1 MSSVPPPEALQ
12 PQPQRA
18 TRGQPLGS
26 RRLRLG
32 VVAVLVAL
40 TFVASRSCQ
49 QDQIRISKE
58 QAIATAKRQVQFDPT
73 RVQVRMLR
81 QGLNS
86 RPNWIVSLSI
96 PVSGAVIAEQK
107 FKELALV
114 RVDANTGKV
123 VDVKVQR

>member
-12 PQPQRA
+12 PQPQRP

-26 RRLRLG
+26 RWLRLG
-32 VVAVLVAL
+32 VVAGLVLI
-40 TFVASRSCQ
+40 TFLASRSCQ
-49 QDQIRISKE
+49 QDQIRITKE
-58 QAIATAKRQVQFDPT
+58 QAIATAKRQVQFDPA

-86 RPNWIVSLSI
+86 RPNWIVALSI

-114 RVDANTGKV
+114 RVDANHG
-123 VDVKVQR
+123 